1 MPPQEAI
8 AFAAP
13 RTEELTKVAAG
24 LGGAGVAG
32 VVGGGGS

>member
-1 MPPQEAI
+1 MEAI

-13 RTEELTKVAAG
+13 RAEEMTKLAAG

-32 VVGGGGS
+32 VVGGGSS